1 MIMGYAQLLGLIFLC
16 QAIVPSFS
24 NIISNGDF
32 ESESGLDPW
41 YCNQAHCDVITDASQ
56 HFLALTQ
63 RKAVWSGPRQ
73 LLDPDL
79 FNSIED
85 LKTTFNFSMYSES
98 SDSIHAEW
106 KIKVE
111 KGQETQYFSLFG
123 SIVENHDD
131 WTISFDFITLP
142 QFIIGSDKI
151 ELYLEVSPEN
161 ADYILDNVIL
171 EIVDEGNWV
180 EEANQRIDTLRKSNI
195 NFHFNFDSSVKT
207 EDLLLEI
214 EQKTHKFPFG
224 TAVVSTKIAE
234 CFDAKYDDH
243 YCVFVRDNFNWMVD
257 SYRMKWRPSEPSE
270 GEIHTEIPDKMI
282 TWAHNNGKTV
292 RGHALLW
299 AKRSNNPDW
308 VQNLYGEDLKTAVFN
323 RLDFAVNHYEQY
335 NVPHWDVI
343 NEMVNEGAENHT
355 FFLDHTGDPN
365 IRAEIFKYVKEL
377 SPDTLFFVN
386 DYGIILNNYGRFPLY
401 QQQIRE
407 LLAAGA
413 PIDAIGLQSH
423 LHGQERVDINAIK
436 YHVDLLWE
444 EFKLPI
450 WVTEFDWNADKSVDF
465 GDHSYHAEQLE
476 NFYRLMF
483 SHEAVN
489 GILMW
494 SLNILNESTDLP
506 NKAGNRYSELYHSV
520 WRSNANLRVN
530 PDGQHY
536 RGFKG
541 DYNMKISRN
550 PEGILSEINFTLE
563 DDLEIYCDGDN
574 NAIVCY

>member
-1 MIMGYAQLLGLIFLC
+1 
-16 QAIVPSFS
+16 
-24 NIISNGDF
+24 
-32 ESESGLDPW
+32 
-41 YCNQAHCDVITDASQ
+41 
-56 HFLALTQ
+56 
-63 RKAVWSGPRQ
+63 
-73 LLDPDL
+73 
-79 FNSIED
+79 
-85 LKTTFNFSMYSES
+85 
-98 SDSIHAEW
+98 
-106 KIKVE
+106 
-111 KGQETQYFSLFG
+111 
-123 SIVENHDD
+123 
-131 WTISFDFITLP
+131 
-142 QFIIGSDKI
+142 
-151 ELYLEVSPEN
+151 
-161 ADYILDNVIL
+161 
-171 EIVDEGNWV
+171 
-180 EEANQRIDTLRKSNI
+180 
-195 NFHFNFDSSVKT
+195 
-207 EDLLLEI
+207 
-214 EQKTHKFPFG
+214 
-224 TAVVSTKIAE
+224 
-234 CFDAKYDDH
+234 
-243 YCVFVRDNFNWMVD
+243 
-257 SYRMKWRPSEPSE
+257 MKWRPSEPSE

-407 LLAAGA
+407 LLAAGMYVYVIFFREINFTKNFRENDFTEKNNFQGA

-483 SHEAVN
+483 SHEV
-489 GILMW
+489 
-494 SLNILNESTDLP
+494 S
-506 NKAGNRYSELYHSV
+506 
-520 WRSNANLRVN
+520 
-530 PDGQHY
+530 
-536 RGFKG
+536 
-541 DYNMKISRN
+541 ISK
-550 PEGILSEINFTLE
+550 
-563 DDLEIYCDGDN
+563 
-574 NAIVCY
+574 